1 MKNVL
6 LGLIVTFAMTSC
18 ASIFT
23 PAKQTITFS
32 GIEGTKIYDNG
43 RKIATIDEDGQA
55 TARIRK
61 KLSSKEL
68 IAKKEGYK
76 PTPFLLEAKFNPI
89 SCINLLNV
97 LAWGIDLGTQ
107 KVCQWDNTHIEIDME
122 KSNK

>member
-1 MKNVL
+1 MKKVL
-6 LGLIVTFAMTSC
+6 LSLIVVFSMSSC

-32 GIEGTKIYDNG
+32 GMEGTKIYDNG
-43 RKIATIDEDGQA
+43 RKIATIDESGEA

-76 PTPFLLEAKFNPI
+76 STPFLLEARFNPI

-97 LAWGIDLGTQ
+97 IAWGIDLGTQ
-107 KVCQWDNTHIEIDME
+107 KACKWDNTYIEIEME
-122 KSNK
+122 QK

>member
-6 LGLIVTFAMTSC
+6 LGLIVTFTMTSC

-107 KVCQWDNTHIEIDME
+107 KACQWDNTYIEIDME
-122 KSNK
+122 KDNK